1 MARLTRT
8 GYRALAILVALLAS
22 SIPAR
27 AQVLCLTEGDDIAAL
42 STFDRAIASYVE
54 MHRRLDAG
62 VPQWIPADPEM
73 SAVASNK
80 LAEAIRVER
89 HDAAAGDIFGPE
101 VGDFFRARLA
111 IVGRAAGLEPTLDLP
126 LALDDE
132 TPACSA
138 APAVHSRIGWA
149 TGVPV
154 TEPVARALP
163 SLPLELEYRVAGRT
177 LVLVDVPANLVVDVL
192 LDAMP

>member
-8 GYRALAILVALLAS
+8 GYTALAILVALLAS

-42 STFDRAIASYVE
+42 RTFDRAITSYVE
-54 MHRRLDAG
+54 MHRRLEAG
-62 VPQWIPADPEM
+62 VPLFIPADPELSTM
-73 SAVASNK
+73 ASNK
-80 LAEAIRVER
+80 LAKAIRFER
-89 HDAAAGDIFGPE
+89 RDAAAGDIFGPE

-111 IVGRAAGLEPTLDLP
+111 IVGRAAGLEPTFDVSP
-126 LALDDE
+126 LVDDDTAACTT
-132 TPACSA
+132 TPA
-138 APAVHSRIGWA
+138 VNSRMGWA
-149 TGVPV
+149 TGVPI

-163 SLPLELEYRVAGRT
+163 ALPLELEYRVAGRT
-177 LVLVDVPANLVVDVL
+177 LVLVDVAANLVVDVL